1 MIEINT
7 IYQGHTLEV
16 LKTFPDEFVDCII
29 TSPPYWGL
37 RDYGVKG
44 QIGLEPT
51 LEEYISNLL
60 QITAE
65 LKRVLKPTGVMFWNH
80 GDCYGGSGCGKG
92 DYRNNNKRNIS
103 NINLYCWKPNPQL
116 KLTPKCLAL
125 QNYRLILRMIDEQG
139 WILRNTIIWHK
150 PNGMPSSVKDRF
162 ANKYEPV
169 FMLVKNKKYWFD
181 LDAVRVP
188 HKTINELKKRKVL
201 DNKGNYE
208 VRKDLCRSRDEYYSP
223 LGKNPGDV
231 WRIPTQ
237 PFPEA
242 HFATFPERLVE
253 PMIKAGCPEDGIIL
267 DPFMGAGTTAL
278 VALKLNRS
286 FIGIELNPE
295 YIKIAEKRIEPYL
308 KQTKLL

>member
-1 MIEINT
+1 
-7 IYQGHTLEV
+7 
-16 LKTFPDEFVDCII
+16 
-29 TSPPYWGL
+29 L
-37 RDYGVKG
+37 RDYGVKE

-51 LEEYISNLL
+51 LEEYISKLL
-60 QITAE
+60 QITNE
-65 LKRVLKPTGVMFWNH
+65 LKRVLKLTGVMFWNH
-80 GDCYGGSGCGKG
+80 GDSYCGSQGHFDAKNPKARKGKL
-92 DYRNNNKRNIS
+92 IS
-103 NINLYCWKPNPQL
+103 DWKGYS
-116 KLTPKCLAL
+116 KKCLYL
-125 QNYRLILRMIDEQG
+125 QNYRFILRI

-188 HKTINELKKRKVL
+188 HKESSYKRAKYNWKHSSRNEQATPPRTNRRWNVKELKY
-201 DNKGNYE
+201 NFA
-208 VRKDLCRSRDEYYSP
+208 

-231 WRIPTQ
+231 WIISTQ

-242 HFATFPERLVE
+242 HFATFPEKLIE

-295 YIKIAEKRIEPYL
+295 YIKMAEKRIEPYL
-308 KQTKLL
+308 KQGNLL